1 MAAYNR
7 IISSLK
13 ILRELDSI
21 LDFSRSSNQLLIVFY
36 LSSIKEET
44 SISELAAKLK
54 LSRKSILDSIRK
66 LERKGL
72 VEKIYREDDIYLSLS
87 EKGREYM
94 RKLMSILSTRHET
107 SMPSTEVALKV
118 MTRINIGHELVTAYR
133 IYRALIALGLSGRA
147 HMSLRELSK
156 HMGLSMERA
165 KSYLDAFSASP
176 SRLFRRIT
184 APTGVYYR
192 LDKEGKRILYYS
204 PHYITYKRSKLYS
217 FLANMFK
224 TPWMDEII
232 GKFSL
237 SYVSALIAG
246 SIIGALIGGM
256 SIALSILFG
265 GGILYVLAMIQLLMI
280 KP

>member
-1 MAAYNR
+1 MATYNK
-7 IISSLK
+7 IMTSLK

-36 LSSIKEET
+36 LSGIEGET
-44 SISELAAKLK
+44 SISELAVKLK

-72 VEKIYREDDIYLSLS
+72 VKKIYKEDDIYLSLS
-87 EKGREYM
+87 DKGREYM
-94 RKLMSILSTRHET
+94 RKLMTILSTRHEAP
-107 SMPSTEVALKV
+107 MPSPDTALKV

-133 IYRALIALGLSGRA
+133 IYRALIALGFSGKT
-147 HMSLRELSK
+147 HMSLKELSK
-156 HMGLSMERA
+156 HMGLSAERA

-204 PHYITYKRSKLYS
+204 PHYIAYKKSKLYS
-217 FLANMFK
+217 LLANIFK
-224 TPWMDEII
+224 TPWLDEII
-232 GKFSL
+232 GKLGLVFVPALIVVSILGGIIRGVLLASSILSGGGLLFSL
-237 SYVSALIAG
+237 IV
-246 SIIGALIGGM
+246 M
-256 SIALSILFG
+256 
-265 GGILYVLAMIQLLMI
+265 LLLRI

>member
-1 MAAYNR
+1 MATYNK
-7 IISSLK
+7 IMASLK

-36 LSSIKEET
+36 LSSINGET

-72 VEKIYREDDIYLSLS
+72 VEKIYKEDDIYLSLS
-87 EKGREYM
+87 DKGREYM
-94 RKLMSILSTRHET
+94 RKLMTILSTRHDAP
-107 SMPSTEVALKV
+107 MPSPDTALKV
-118 MTRINIGHELVTAYR
+118 MARINIGHELVTAYR
-133 IYRALIALGLSGRA
+133 IYRALIALGFSGKT

-204 PHYITYKRSKLYS
+204 PHYIAYKKSKLYG
-217 FLANMFK
+217 FLANIFK
-224 TPWMDEII
+224 TPWLDEIL
-232 GKFSL
+232 GKLSL
-237 SYVSALIAG
+237 VFVPAIIIISILG
-246 SIIGALIGGM
+246 GIIGGELL
-256 SIALSILFG
+256 ALSILSG
-265 GGILYVLAMIQLLMI
+265 GGLLFSLLVVLLLRI

>member
-1 MAAYNR
+1 MATYNR
-7 IISSLK
+7 IMSSLK

-21 LDFSRSSNQLLIVFY
+21 LDFSRSSNQLLIIFY
-36 LSSIKEET
+36 LSSTNKET

-72 VEKIYREDDIYLSLS
+72 VEKIYREDDIYLALS
-87 EKGREYM
+87 EKGKDYM
-94 RKLMSILSTRHET
+94 KKLMAILSTRHEAQL
-107 SMPSTEVALKV
+107 PSTETALKV

-133 IYRALIALGLSGRA
+133 IYRALIALGFSDKE
-147 HMSLRELSK
+147 HMSLKDLSR

-176 SRLFRRIT
+176 SRLFRRIST
-184 APTGVYYR
+184 PSGVFYR

-204 PHYITYKRSKLYS
+204 PHYLASRKSRIYRFLSKL
-217 FLANMFK
+217 FR
-224 TPWMDEII
+224 TPWLDEII
-232 GKFSL
+232 GRFSL
-237 SYVSALIAG
+237 VVVPLISLG
-246 SIIGALIGGM
+246 SIIAGLLGGELTASLFLGIGSMLYMLI
-256 SIALSILFG
+256 ILF
-265 GGILYVLAMIQLLMI
+265 LLRI

>member
-1 MAAYNR
+1 MAAYNK
-7 IISSLK
+7 IITSLK

-36 LSSIKEET
+36 LSSIDRET
-44 SISELAAKLK
+44 SISELAVKLK

-72 VEKIYREDDIYLSLS
+72 VDKIYKEDDIYLSLS
-87 EKGREYM
+87 DKGREYM
-94 RKLMSILSTRHET
+94 RKLMAILSTRHDA
-107 SMPSTEVALKV
+107 SLPSPDAALKV

-133 IYRALIALGLSGRA
+133 IYRALIALGFSGKT
-147 HMSLRELSK
+147 HMSLKELSK
-156 HMGLSMERA
+156 HMGLSAERA

-204 PHYITYKRSKLYS
+204 PHYIAYKKSKLYS
-217 FLANMFK
+217 LLANIFK
-224 TPWMDEII
+224 TPWLDEII
-232 GKFSL
+232 GKLSLVFVPALIVVSVLGGIIGGVLLASSILSGGGLVFSL
-237 SYVSALIAG
+237 IV
-246 SIIGALIGGM
+246 M
-256 SIALSILFG
+256 
-265 GGILYVLAMIQLLMI
+265 LLLRI